1 MVTIKTIADLA
12 GVSPTT
18 VSNVI
23 HGRTGRV
30 SPDTL
35 AKVQKILQDEHYVS
49 NMSAQILGHHGSK
62 LIALVVAY
70 RPYERESLLEDPF
83 VSSVTAAVEQAVREH
98 GYFMMLYNNPDMK
111 ECLRMARAWNIEGMI
126 LLGAQREDY
135 FMLRDE
141 LKIPVVSIDTCY
153 LPGDKNFVNVGLCD
167 YEGAF
172 EMTEYL
178 IRCGHTRIGFLA
190 LMQNTENRDFIYVD
204 SAREK
209 GYLDAM
215 AHHGL
220 KVEKEWVTKLEF
232 YELDRLAQYGRIADN
247 GFMGCTALFFASDTM
262 AIEAMLA
269 FANHGKKA
277 PDDISIAGFDDSRLA
292 RRIKPRLT
300 TVRQDFAL
308 KGFGVQLKCA
318 APGYAREGRVREK
331 NPVAAAENVLNSYRG
346 AGRRESGHASFL
358 MQGLIAGCGPGF
370 WPGRQV
376 FGSLLRRAERD
387 LAAA

>member
-49 NMSAQILGHHGSK
+49 NMGAQILGHHGSK

-111 ECLRMARAWNIEGMI
+111 ECLRMAREWNIEGMI

-220 KVEKEWVTKLEF
+220 KVEKEWMTKLEF

-308 KGFGVQLKCA
+308 KGKRSVEELINLIHNSE
-318 APGYAREGRVREK
+318 YSS
-331 NPVAAAENVLNSYRG
+331 NVLLPVTLVKG
-346 AGRRESGHASFL
+346 ESVKK
-358 MQGLIAGCGPGF
+358 I
-370 WPGRQV
+370 R
-376 FGSLLRRAERD
+376 
-387 LAAA
+387 

>member
-35 AKVQKILQDEHYVS
+35 KKVQTILREEHYVS
-49 NMSAQILGHHGSK
+49 NMGAQILGRHGSK

-83 VSSVTAAVEQAVREH
+83 VSSVTASVEQTVREN

-135 FMLRDE
+135 FMLRTE
-141 LKIPVVSIDTCY
+141 LKMPIVSIDTCY

-178 IRCGHTRIGFLA
+178 IHCGHTRIGFLA
-190 LMQNTENRDFIYVD
+190 LMQNTGNRDFIYVD
-204 SAREK
+204 GERER
-209 GYLDAM
+209 GYMDAM

-232 YELDRLAQYGRIADN
+232 CELDRFAQYVRIADN
-247 GFMGCTALFFASDTM
+247 GFIGCTALFFASDTM
-262 AIEAMLA
+262 AIEAMFA
-269 FANHGKKA
+269 FYNRGKHV

-292 RRIKPRLT
+292 RRLRPRLT

-308 KGFGVQLKCA
+308 KGRRSVEELIRLIQDSE
-318 APGYAREGRVREK
+318 YSS
-331 NPVAAAENVLNSYRG
+331 NVLLPVTLVKG
-346 AGRRESGHASFL
+346 ESVKK
-358 MQGLIAGCGPGF
+358 IK
-370 WPGRQV
+370 
-376 FGSLLRRAERD
+376 
-387 LAAA
+387 